1 MKKNIVKAILLFL
14 ALGTLS
20 GCVLYNGKNKDGSP
34 KGGSS
39 SQGGS
44 SSSDSS
50 EVTPTPE
57 PGAKVNLY
65 LVLGPNGLLDGAPGA
80 NIAGKYLEN
89 AKQVSYDVGA
99 LLPTETRVT
108 ASVTG
113 VKFSHWIDRE
123 TTERVDKAPAT
134 ESVLVAV
141 FTGGDGGSTPV
152 KPGDLPSEG
161 YGFMFEDLVEG
172 KPYWKLGTYV
182 GEETI
187 GLTTYT
193 QYKIN
198 DFQLVKYQRFQLYD
212 FGSSAG
218 WTVELDPY
226 SCASQGNEEI
236 LKQYLTKN
244 GDWYEVNKTFDA
256 KDIYIKLSLGND
268 QLYVGREPDP
278 DEIPGSGYGFMFKD
292 LVDGKAYWKIGTQVG
307 DYDPGTGKVWKQ
319 FQITDFQLV
328 AGQKFRLY
336 DFKASAG
343 WTVDLD
349 PYSCGAEGNAE
360 KVKDYIEIIDG
371 YYTVKQTFTT
381 AGIYIKLLM
390 NEDMLYIG
398 KA

>member
-20 GCVLYNGKNKDGSP
+20 GCVLYNGRNKDGSP
-34 KGGSS
+34 KGSGSSQSGSS
-39 SQGGS
+39 S
-44 SSSDSS
+44 SS

-108 ASVTG
+108 TNISG

-141 FTGGDGGSTPV
+141 FTGGDGGNTPV

-161 YGFMFEDLVEG
+161 YGFMFEEPVEG

-187 GLTTYT
+187 GTITFT

-198 DFQLVKYQRFQLYD
+198 DFQLVKDQRFQLYD
-212 FGSSAG
+212 FGADAG
-218 WTVELDPY
+218 WTVKLDPY
-226 SCASQGNEEI
+226 SCAAQGDEE
-236 LKQYLTKN
+236 LLDQYLTVN
-244 GDWYEVNKTFDA
+244 GSWYEVNKTFDA
-256 KDIYIKLSLGND
+256 KDIYIKLAFNND
-268 QLYVGREPDP
+268 QLYIGREPDP

-292 LVDGKAYWKIGTQVG
+292 LVGGKAYWKIGTQVA
-307 DYDPGTGKVWKQ
+307 DYDPGGGKVWKQ
-319 FQITDFQLV
+319 FQIADFQLV
-328 AGQKFRLY
+328 QGQKFRLY
-336 DFKASAG
+336 DFKAKAG
-343 WTVDLD
+343 WTVTLD
-349 PYSCGAEGNAE
+349 SYSCGAGGDAE

-371 YYTVKQTFTT
+371 YYEVKQTFTT
-381 AGIYIKLLM
+381 DGIYIKLLM